1 MKINSKLLMAVGG
14 LLATPVRA
22 WGELQDEPRSEPT
35 TEVEASEPEPS
46 LQEQIDLELGEHPGA
61 VQTGTDEISFDNGEV
76 VLSLGQTRAARPCP
90 RGWFCVYQNSNHG
103 GRMLRF
109 SQCRRHDLAT
119 YGFRDQASSWM
130 NQSNRNVRVHNDLTA
145 RPDQLLWAMPSRAQS
160 RFVGAARNDK
170 ADYITCP

>member
-1 MKINSKLLMAVGG
+1 MKITVKLLAAVGG
-14 LLATPVRA
+14 LLSSPVMA
-22 WGELQDEPRSEPT
+22 GSGPQGEPQDEST
-35 TEVEASEPEPS
+35 TEAVAPEPEID
-46 LQEQIDLELGEHPGA
+46 LQEQIDIELSEHPGA
-61 VQTGTDEISFDNGEV
+61 VQTGVDEISFDNGEV
-76 VLSLGQTRAARPCP
+76 VLSLGESRAARPCP

-109 SQCRRHDLAT
+109 SQCRRHNLGD

-130 NQSNRNVRVHNDLTA
+130 NQSSRNVRVHNDLTA
-145 RPDQLLWAMPSRAQS
+145 RPDQQLWAMPSRAQS